1 MSPAGRKPGG
11 VIEPWG
17 PLARESGKMFSS
29 LSPPTATPA
38 PRAPL
43 PLTWPAAL
51 VGLLFGV
58 LMSYVPY
65 EFRMAPFRPLYPY
78 VRVLGLTYLTG
89 SIFLM
94 GALLYPR
101 APRWLGLV
109 GRLTLGVAMVLY
121 WWVLNVLPG
130 SFTGIVLYPL
140 LFGGMLVETWPAMR
154 QRPVL
159 RAFVG
164 LTGTAFGVA
173 MLATPERFPLAVYAH
188 LAPLRPLV
196 GALFILAGAGLLLP
210 CGRLHARL
218 PQVLMGVMAVPFALL
233 AYALG
238 CGASWLGASVY
249 AVLTCACLAQS
260 LDWRPRAPRTVG
272 WKLLRGLA
280 FAGLVPLLALGGL
293 AAFLA
298 QRAIEQQVRDDTQRA
313 AAGEADF
320 LRRYL
325 DDSRESLDL
334 MLESPGFRAAFVTGE
349 RALLEPYLRNLAGQA
364 RAFDAALAVD
374 ASGRVLATSPGV
386 ENWQLS
392 SLTFLSGALAH
403 GGAEVSPAFIRPQDR
418 PLVAVARPFEHDGEL
433 RGMLVGLLSLE
444 RMSDATTPASQR
456 FRVQVLDRRGLK
468 VLRDT
473 APGASLLGEAHLP
486 DALHD
491 ELVRPGS
498 GVMEAFDVGDRRI
511 LAAEAPVEDTE
522 WSVLVTQELVVAYA
536 AITRMS
542 AAVVGLVLLGV
553 LLALGLSQLVAR
565 DVIRRLDELREATS
579 ALAAG
584 DLERRVE
591 VEEDDELGEL
601 ARSFNE
607 MAARTGAAQAELKAA
622 VRAREEF
629 ISVASHELRTP
640 LTPLKGFA
648 ALTLQWLEKNGDFPE
663 RERLL
668 KALRSM
674 ARQTE
679 RLARLVD
686 DLLDTARIQGGR
698 FEMER
703 QRADLVPLLGEV
715 LERFELRGESNLA
728 FELHTPD
735 HAVEGD
741 WDAPRLDQV
750 LTNLVSNAVRYSPQG
765 GTVCISL
772 EEEAHHVVVHVKDEG
787 IGIPPD
793 SLPSLFRPFARAT
806 NAQARHY
813 GGLGLGL
820 FICREIVERHGGT
833 IWAES
838 PGPQRGSCF
847 HVRLPRDAPQ
857 PVPTAAPPSRTEPS
871 SAHAA

>member
-1 MSPAGRKPGG
+1 MYSSHSPQTEAP
-11 VIEPWG
+11 
-17 PLARESGKMFSS
+17 A
-29 LSPPTATPA
+29 SPF
-38 PRAPL
+38 PL

-51 VGLLFGV
+51 VGLLFGL
-58 LMSYVPY
+58 LMTYVPY
-65 EFRMAPFRPLYPY
+65 EFRMVSFRPLYPY
-78 VRVLGLTYLTG
+78 VRVMGLTYLAG

-94 GALLYPR
+94 GALLYPH
-101 APRWLGLV
+101 APRWLDVG
-109 GRLTLGVAMVLY
+109 GRLALSAAMALY

-140 LFGGMLVETWPAMR
+140 LFGGLMLEAWPAMR
-154 QRPVL
+154 RRPIL
-159 RAFVG
+159 RAFAA

-173 MLATPERFPLAVYAH
+173 LLAAPERFPMSVYAH
-188 LAPLRPLV
+188 LYPLRPLV
-196 GALFILAGAGLLLP
+196 GVIFALAGVGLLLP
-210 CGRLHARL
+210 SGRLHARL
-218 PQVLMGVMAVPFALL
+218 PHVLLGVLAVPFALL

-238 CGASWLGASVY
+238 RGASLLGASVY
-249 AVLTCACLAQS
+249 AVLTLACVAQA

-325 DDSRESLDL
+325 DDARESLDL
-334 MLESPGFRAAFVTGE
+334 MLESPGFRAAFAAGE
-349 RALLEPYLRNLAGQA
+349 RARLEPYLRNLAAQA

-374 ASGRVLATSPGV
+374 ASGTVLATSPGM
-386 ENWQLS
+386 EGWNLS
-392 SLTFLSGALAH
+392 RGFLSAALAH
-403 GGAEVSPAFIRPQDR
+403 GGAEVSPPIIRPPGR
-418 PLVAVARPFEHDGEL
+418 PLVAVTRPFEHDGEL
-433 RGMLVGLLSLE
+433 HGMLVGLLSLE
-444 RMSDATTPASQR
+444 RLSESTTPASRR
-456 FRVQVLDRRGLK
+456 FRVQVLDRRGLM

-473 APGASLLGEAHLP
+473 APGSVLLGAARLP
-486 DALHD
+486 DALHA
-491 ELVRPGS
+491 ELDRPGS
-498 GVMEAFDVGDRRI
+498 GVLEAFDVADRRI
-511 LAAEAPVEDTE
+511 LAAEAPVEDTD

-542 AAVVGLVLLGV
+542 AAVVGLVLFGV
-553 LLALGLSQLVAR
+553 VLALALSQLVAR
-565 DVIRRLDELREATS
+565 DVIRRLDALREATS

-607 MAARTGAAQAELKAA
+607 MAARTGAAQAELKEA
-622 VRAREEF
+622 VRAREQF

-648 ALTLQWLEKNGDFPE
+648 AITLQWLEKNGDFPE

-679 RLARLVD
+679 RLGRLVD
-686 DLLDTARIQGGR
+686 DMLDTTRMQGGR
-698 FEMER
+698 FELER
-703 QRADLVPLLGEV
+703 QRADLVPLLHEV
-715 LERFELRGESNLA
+715 VERFELRGESGIT
-728 FELHTPD
+728 FELHTPG

-765 GTVCISL
+765 GTVRVSL
-772 EEEAHHVVVHVKDEG
+772 EEEAHHVVVHVKDQG
-787 IGIPPD
+787 IGIPPE
-793 SLPSLFRPFARAT
+793 SLAGLFRPFARAS

-838 PGPQRGSCF
+838 PGSQQGSSF
-847 HVRLPRDAPQ
+847 HVRLPREVLS
-857 PVPTAAPPSRTEPS
+857 PVPSPGPATASS

>member
-1 MSPAGRKPGG
+1 M
-11 VIEPWG
+11 
-17 PLARESGKMFSS
+17 SS
-29 LSPPTATPA
+29 LPSLKTETPA
-38 PRAPL
+38 PPM
-43 PLTWPAAL
+43 PLTWPAAF
-51 VGLLFGV
+51 VGLMFGV
-58 LMSYVPY
+58 MLSYVPY
-65 EFRMAPFRPLYPY
+65 EFRMAAFRPLYPY
-78 VRVLGLTYLTG
+78 VRTLGLVYLAG
-89 SIFLM
+89 SILLIA
-94 GALLYPR
+94 ALLYPR
-101 APRWLGLV
+101 APRWLDWTGRATLV
-109 GRLTLGVAMVLY
+109 AAMALY

-130 SFTGIVLYPL
+130 SVTGIVLYPL
-140 LFGGMLVETWPAMR
+140 LFGGLVVEAWPAMR

-159 RAFVG
+159 RAFAALVG
-164 LTGTAFGVA
+164 ASFGVA
-173 MLATPERFPLAVYAH
+173 LLAAPERFLFSVYAH
-188 LAPLRPLV
+188 LRPLRPLV
-196 GALFILAGAGLLLP
+196 GALFTLAGVGLLLP
-210 CGRLHARL
+210 SGRLHPRL
-218 PQVLMGVMAVPFALL
+218 PHVLMGVLAVPFALL

-238 CGASWLGASVY
+238 LNSAWLGASVY
-249 AVLTCACLAQS
+249 AVLTLACVAQA

-325 DDSRESLDL
+325 KDSRQSLDL
-334 MLESPGFRAAFVTGE
+334 LLESPGFRAAFATGE
-349 RALLEPYLRNLAGQA
+349 RARLEPYLSNLAAQA

-374 ASGRVLATSPGV
+374 ATGRVLATSPGAEDWELAAHEV
-386 ENWQLS
+386 IAE
-392 SLTFLSGALAH
+392 ALAR
-403 GGAEVSPAFIRPQDR
+403 GGAGVSPPFLRPPGR
-418 PLVAVARPFEHDGEL
+418 PLVAMTQPFEHEGEL

-444 RMSDATTPASQR
+444 RLSGDTTPASLR

-473 APGASLLGEAHLP
+473 APGAVLLGEAHLP
-486 DALHD
+486 K
-491 ELVRPGS
+491 ELGAELARPGS
-498 GVMEAFDVGDRRI
+498 GIMEAFDAADRRI
-511 LAAEAPVEDTE
+511 LAAEAPVEDTA
-522 WSVLVTQELVVAYA
+522 WSVLVTQELGVAYA

-542 AAVVGLVLLGV
+542 AAVVGLVVLGV
-553 LLALGLSQLVAR
+553 LLALVLSQLVAR
-565 DVIRRLDELREATS
+565 DVIRRLDALREATS

-607 MAARTGAAQAELKAA
+607 MAARTGDAQAELKEA
-622 VRAREEF
+622 VRTREEF
-629 ISVASHELRTP
+629 LSVASHELRTP

-648 ALTLQWLEKNGDFPE
+648 ALTLQRLEQSVDFPE
-663 RERLL
+663 RERML

-698 FEMER
+698 FDLER
-703 QRADLVPLLGEV
+703 ERVDLVPLLAEV
-715 LERFELRGESNLA
+715 LERFELRGETGIT
-728 FELHTPD
+728 FELRAPA

-765 GTVCISL
+765 GTVRLSL
-772 EEEAHHVVVHVKDEG
+772 EEEPEHIVVHVKDEG
-787 IGIPPD
+787 IGIPPE
-793 SLPSLFRPFARAT
+793 SLGKLFRPFARAS

-838 PGPQRGSCF
+838 PGPQRGSAF
-847 HVRLPRDAPQ
+847 YVRLPRHVAQPAPS
-857 PVPTAAPPSRTEPS
+857 PEPAPASDPS

>member
-1 MSPAGRKPGG
+1 
-11 VIEPWG
+11 
-17 PLARESGKMFSS
+17 MFSS
-29 LSPPTATPA
+29 LSPQAKAPA
-38 PRAPL
+38 PPYPL

-65 EFRMAPFRPLYPY
+65 EFRMASFRPLYPY
-78 VRVLGLTYLTG
+78 VRVLGLAYLAG
-89 SIFLM
+89 SISLM
-94 GALLYPR
+94 GALLYPH
-101 APRWLGLV
+101 APRWLDRGS
-109 GRLTLGVAMVLY
+109 RLTLGAAMALY

-130 SFTGIVLYPL
+130 SLTGIVLYPL
-140 LFGGMLVETWPAMR
+140 LFGGMVLEAWPAMR
-154 QRPVL
+154 RRPVL
-159 RAFVG
+159 RAFLS

-173 MLATPERFPLAVYAH
+173 MLAAPERFPLSVYAH

-196 GALFILAGAGLLLP
+196 GALFTLSGVGLLLP
-210 CGRLHARL
+210 AGRLHSRL
-218 PQVLMGVMAVPFALL
+218 PNVLMGVLAVPFALL

-238 CGASWLGASVY
+238 RGASWLGASVY
-249 AVLTCACLAQS
+249 AVLTLACVAQA
-260 LDWRPRAPRTVG
+260 LEWRPRAPRTVG

-298 QRAIEQQVRDDTQRA
+298 QQAIEQQVRDDTQRA

-349 RALLEPYLRNLAGQA
+349 RAALEPYLRNLAAQA

-386 ENWQLS
+386 EDWHLPAHA
-392 SLTFLSGALAH
+392 FLSDALAH
-403 GGAEVSPAFIRPQDR
+403 GGTEVSPAFIRPPDR

-444 RMSDATTPASQR
+444 RLSDATTPASRR

-473 APGASLLGEAHLP
+473 APGAPLLGEAHLP
-486 DALHD
+486 DAMHD
-491 ELVRPGS
+491 ELLRPGS
-498 GVMEAFDVGDRRI
+498 GIMEAFDVADRRI

-542 AAVVGLVLLGV
+542 AAVVGLVMLGV

-565 DVIRRLDELREATS
+565 DVIRRLDELREATA

-591 VEEDDELGEL
+591 DDGEDDELGEL

-607 MAARTGAAQAELKAA
+607 MAARTGAAQAELKDA

-648 ALTLQWLEKNGDFPE
+648 SLTLQWLEKNGDFPE

-698 FEMER
+698 FELER
-703 QRADLVPLLGEV
+703 QRVDLVPLLQEV
-715 LERFELRGESNLA
+715 LERFEVRAESGLA
-728 FELHTPD
+728 FELRIPGHT
-735 HAVEGD
+735 VEGD

-765 GTVCISL
+765 GTVRMSL
-772 EEEAHHVVVHVKDEG
+772 EEEDHHIVVHVKDEG
-787 IGIPPD
+787 IGIPAE
-793 SLPSLFRPFARAT
+793 SLPGLFRPFARAS

-838 PGPQRGSCF
+838 EGAQRGSSF
-847 HVRLPRDAPQ
+847 HVRLPRYINSPVPVSEPTPQ
-857 PVPTAAPPSRTEPS
+857 PS
-871 SAHAA
+871 SVHAA

>member
-1 MSPAGRKPGG
+1 MS
-11 VIEPWG
+11 
-17 PLARESGKMFSS
+17 SS
-29 LSPPTATPA
+29 PSALRRTPA
-38 PRAPL
+38 PPSPL

-58 LMSYVPY
+58 MMSYVPY
-65 EFRMAPFRPLYPY
+65 EFRMVSFRPLYPY
-78 VRVLGLTYLTG
+78 VRLLGLTYLAG
-89 SIFLM
+89 SILLM
-94 GALLYPR
+94 GAMLYPQ
-101 APRWLGLV
+101 APRWLDRA
-109 GRLTLGVAMVLY
+109 GRLSLGMAMALY
-121 WWVLNVLPG
+121 WWVLNVRPG
-130 SFTGIVLYPL
+130 NFTGIVFYPL
-140 LFGGMLVETWPAMR
+140 LFGGVVLEAWPAMR
-154 QRPVL
+154 RRPML
-159 RAFVG
+159 RAFAA
-164 LTGTAFGVA
+164 LTGTTFGVA
-173 MLATPERFPLAVYAH
+173 MLAVPERFPLSVYAH

-196 GALFILAGAGLLLP
+196 GSLFALSGAALLFP
-210 CGRLHARL
+210 VGRLHPRL
-218 PQVLMGVMAVPFALL
+218 PHLLMGMLAVPFALL

-238 CGASWLGASVY
+238 RGASLLGSSVY
-249 AVLTCACLAQS
+249 VVLTLACVAQA

-320 LRRYL
+320 LKRYL
-325 DDSRESLDL
+325 DDSREA
-334 MLESPGFRAAFVTGE
+334 LELTLETPGFRAAFTTGE
-349 RALLEPYLRNLAGQA
+349 PARLEPYLLNLATQV
-364 RAFDAALAVD
+364 RALDAALALD
-374 ASGRVLATSPGV
+374 ASGAVLATSPGV
-386 ENWQLS
+386 EGWRLPALPPGIS
-392 SLTFLSGALAH
+392 APFLSP
-403 GGAEVSPAFIRPQDR
+403 GGRA
-418 PLVAVARPFEHDGEL
+418 LVAVSLPVEQGRHP
-433 RGMLVGLLSLE
+433 RGTLVGLLSLE
-444 RMSDATTPASQR
+444 RLNEATTPASRR
-456 FRVQVLDRRGLK
+456 FRVQVLDRRGLT

-473 APGASLLGEAHLP
+473 APGAQLLGQAHLP
-486 DALHD
+486 DALHA
-491 ELVRPGS
+491 ELARPGS
-498 GVMEAFDVGDRRI
+498 GVLEAFDAVDRRI
-511 LAAEAPVEDTE
+511 LAAEAAVEDTG
-522 WSVLVTQELVVAYA
+522 WSVLVTQELMVAYGA
-536 AITRMS
+536 VTRMS

-565 DVIRRLDELREATS
+565 DVIRRLDALREATS
-579 ALAAG
+579 ALASG

-601 ARSFNE
+601 AHSFNE
-607 MAARTGAAQAELKAA
+607 MAAHTGAAQEELKAA
-622 VRAREEF
+622 VRAREQF

-648 ALTLQWLEKNGDFPE
+648 ALTLQRLEGSGDFPE

-679 RLARLVD
+679 RLSRLID

-698 FEMER
+698 FELEH
-703 QRADLVPLLGEV
+703 QRSDLVPLLREV
-715 LERFELRGESNLA
+715 LERFELRAESGLR
-728 FELHTPD
+728 FELHVPE

-765 GTVCISL
+765 GTVRVSL
-772 EEEAHHVVVHVKDEG
+772 EEEASGHVLVRVKDEG
-787 IGIPPD
+787 IGIPPE
-793 SLPSLFRPFARAT
+793 SLVTLFRPFARAS

-838 PGPQRGSCF
+838 PGPQKGSAF
-847 HVRLPRDAPQ
+847 QVRLPRQAP
-857 PVPTAAPPSRTEPS
+857 AATP
-871 SAHAA
+871 AVHAA

>member
-1 MSPAGRKPGG
+1 MS
-11 VIEPWG
+11 
-17 PLARESGKMFSS
+17 SS
-29 LSPPTATPA
+29 LFSQPEAPASPF
-38 PRAPL
+38 PL

-51 VGLLFGV
+51 VGLIFGV
-58 LMSYVPY
+58 MMTYVPY

-78 VRVLGLTYLTG
+78 VRLLGLTYLAG
-89 SIFLM
+89 SISLM
-94 GALLYPR
+94 GAMLYPR
-101 APRWLGLV
+101 SPRWLDV
-109 GRLTLGVAMVLY
+109 AGRLTLGSAMALY

-130 SFTGIVLYPL
+130 SLTGIVLYPL
-140 LFGGMLVETWPAMR
+140 LFGGLILEAWPAMR
-154 QRPVL
+154 RRPML
-159 RAFVG
+159 RAFAA
-164 LTGTAFGVA
+164 LTGTTFGVA
-173 MLATPERFPLAVYAH
+173 LLAVPERFPVSVYAH
-188 LAPLRPLV
+188 LYPLRPLV
-196 GALFILAGAGLLLP
+196 GAIFTLAGLGLLWP
-210 CGRLHARL
+210 SGRLHARL
-218 PQVLMGVMAVPFALL
+218 PHLLMGVLAVPFALL

-238 CGASWLGASVY
+238 RGASWLGASVY
-249 AVLTCACLAQS
+249 AVLTLACVAQA

-280 FAGLVPLLALGGL
+280 FAGFVPLLALGGL

-313 AAGEADF
+313 AVGEADF

-325 DDSRESLDL
+325 DDARESLDL
-334 MLESPGFRAAFVTGE
+334 MLESPGFRAAFASGE
-349 RALLEPYLRNLAGQA
+349 RARLQPYLRNLAAQA

-374 ASGRVLATSPGV
+374 ASGAVLATSPGV
-386 ENWQLS
+386 EDWHLS
-392 SLTFLSGALAH
+392 PHTFLSGALAH
-403 GGAEVSPAFIRPQDR
+403 GGAEVSVPFTRPPGDR
-418 PLVAVARPFEHDGEL
+418 PLVAVTRPFEHDGEL
-433 RGMLVGLLSLE
+433 HGMLVGLLSLE
-444 RMSDATTPASQR
+444 RLSEATTPASRR

-473 APGASLLGEAHLP
+473 ASSSALLGEAHLP
-486 DALHD
+486 D
-491 ELVRPGS
+491 ELSAELARTGG
-498 GVMEAFDVGDRRI
+498 GVMEVFDEADRRI
-511 LAAEAPVEDTE
+511 LAAEAPVEDTA
-522 WSVLVTQELVVAYA
+522 WSVVVTQELAVAYA

-542 AAVVGLVLLGV
+542 AAVVGLVVFGV
-553 LLALGLSQLVAR
+553 MLALALSQLVAR
-565 DVIRRLDELREATS
+565 DVIRRLDALREATS

-601 ARSFNE
+601 GRSFNE
-607 MAARTGAAQAELKAA
+607 MAARTGDAQEELKDA
-622 VRAREEF
+622 VRAREQF

-648 ALTLQWLEKNGDFPE
+648 SLTLQWLEKSGDHFPE

-679 RLARLVD
+679 RLGRLVD
-686 DLLDTARIQGGR
+686 DLLDTTRIQGGR
-698 FEMER
+698 FELER
-703 QRADLVPLLGEV
+703 QRADLVPLLHEV
-715 LERFELRGESNLA
+715 VERFELRGESGIT
-728 FELHTPD
+728 FELHTPG

-765 GTVCISL
+765 GTVRVSL

-787 IGIPPD
+787 IGIPPE
-793 SLPSLFRPFARAT
+793 SLAGLFRPFARAS

-833 IWAES
+833 IWVES
-838 PGPQRGSCF
+838 PGAQRGSCF
-847 HVRLPRDAPQ
+847 HVRLPRHTPA
-857 PVPTAAPPSRTEPS
+857 PVPSESSTDAS

>member
-1 MSPAGRKPGG
+1 
-11 VIEPWG
+11 
-17 PLARESGKMFSS
+17 MFSS
-29 LSPPTATPA
+29 LSPQSEATA
-38 PRAPL
+38 PRL

-65 EFRMAPFRPLYPY
+65 EFRVASFRPLYPY
-78 VRVLGLTYLTG
+78 VRVLGLTYLSG
-89 SIFLM
+89 SISLM
-94 GALLYPR
+94 GALLYPN
-101 APRWLGLV
+101 APRWFD
-109 GRLTLGVAMVLY
+109 RSARFTLGAAMALY

-140 LFGGMLVETWPAMR
+140 LFGGMVLEAWPAMR
-154 QRPVL
+154 RRPVL
-159 RAFVG
+159 RAFVS

-173 MLATPERFPLAVYAH
+173 MLATPERFPLSVYAH

-196 GALFILAGAGLLLP
+196 GALFTLAGLGLLLP
-210 CGRLHARL
+210 SGRVHARL
-218 PQVLMGVMAVPFALL
+218 PNLLMGVLAVPFALL

-238 CGASWLGASVY
+238 RGASWLGASVY
-249 AVLTCACLAQS
+249 AVLTLACVAQA
-260 LDWRPRAPRTVG
+260 LEWRPRAPRTVG

-320 LRRYL
+320 LHRYL
-325 DDSRESLDL
+325 EDSRESLDL

-349 RALLEPYLRNLAGQA
+349 RAALEPYLHNLAAQA
-364 RAFDAALAVD
+364 RSFDAALAVD
-374 ASGRVLATSPGV
+374 ASGHVLATSPGV
-386 ENWQLS
+386 EGWHLPAS
-392 SLTFLSGALAH
+392 AFLSDALAH
-403 GGAEVSPAFIRPQDR
+403 GGTEVSQAFIRPPNR
-418 PLVAVARPFEHDGEL
+418 PLVAVTRPFEHDGEL

-444 RMSDATTPASQR
+444 RLSDATTPASRR

-473 APGASLLGEAHLP
+473 APGAPLLGEAHLP
-486 DALHD
+486 DTIHE
-491 ELVRPGS
+491 ELLRPGS
-498 GVMEAFDVGDRRI
+498 GVMEAFDVADRRI

-565 DVIRRLDELREATS
+565 DVIRRLDDLREATA

-591 VEEDDELGEL
+591 EEEDDELGEL

-607 MAARTGAAQAELKAA
+607 MASRTGAAQAELKEA

-648 ALTLQWLEKNGDFPE
+648 ALTLQWLEKNDEFPE

-698 FEMER
+698 FELER
-703 QRADLVPLLGEV
+703 QRVDLVPLLHEV
-715 LERFELRGESNLA
+715 LERFEVRAENGLS
-728 FELHTPD
+728 FELHTPG
-735 HAVEGD
+735 HTVEGD

-765 GTVCISL
+765 GTVRMSL
-772 EEEAHHVVVHVKDEG
+772 EEEAQNILVHVKDEG
-787 IGIPPD
+787 IGIPPE
-793 SLPSLFRPFARAT
+793 SLPGLFRPFARAS
-806 NAQARHY
+806 NAQARHF

-838 PGPQRGSCF
+838 AGTQRGSSF
-847 HVRLPRDAPQ
+847 YVRLPR
-857 PVPTAAPPSRTEPS
+857 
-871 SAHAA
+871 

>member
-1 MSPAGRKPGG
+1 MSPA
-11 VIEPWG
+11 
-17 PLARESGKMFSS
+17 ARESGKMSSFLFSQPEAPA
-29 LSPPTATPA
+29 SPP
-38 PRAPL
+38 PL
-43 PLTWPAAL
+43 PLTWPTAL
-51 VGLLFGV
+51 VGLMFGV

-65 EFRMAPFRPLYPY
+65 EFRVASFRPLYPY
-78 VRVLGLTYLTG
+78 VRVLGLTYLAG
-89 SIFLM
+89 SISLM

-101 APRWLGLV
+101 SPRWLDV
-109 GRLTLGVAMVLY
+109 AGRLTLGAAMALY

-130 SFTGIVLYPL
+130 SLTGIILYPL
-140 LFGGMLVETWPAMR
+140 LFGGLVLEAWPALR
-154 QRPVL
+154 QRPML
-159 RAFVG
+159 RAFAA
-164 LTGTAFGVA
+164 LTGTTFGVA
-173 MLATPERFPLAVYAH
+173 MLAVPERFPVSVYAH
-188 LAPLRPLV
+188 LYPLRPLV
-196 GALFILAGAGLLLP
+196 GAIFTLAGLGLLVP
-210 CGRLHARL
+210 SGRLHARL
-218 PQVLMGVMAVPFALL
+218 PHLLMGVLAVPFALL

-238 CGASWLGASVY
+238 RGASWLGASVY
-249 AVLTCACLAQS
+249 AVLTLACVAQA

-293 AAFLA
+293 AAYLA

-325 DDSRESLDL
+325 DDARESLDL
-334 MLESPGFRAAFVTGE
+334 MLESPGFRAALASGE
-349 RALLEPYLRNLAGQA
+349 RARLEPYLRNLAAQA

-374 ASGRVLATSPGV
+374 ASGAVLATSPGV
-386 ENWQLS
+386 EDWHLS
-392 SLTFLSGALAH
+392 PRDFLSGALAH
-403 GGAEVSPAFIRPQDR
+403 GGAEVSPPFIRPPGR
-418 PLVAVARPFEHDGEL
+418 SLVAVTRPFEHDGEL

-444 RMSDATTPASQR
+444 RLSEATTPASRR

-473 APGASLLGEAHLP
+473 APGAVLLGEARLP
-486 DALHD
+486 DALHA
-491 ELVRPGS
+491 ELARPGS
-498 GVMEAFDVGDRRI
+498 GVMEAFDVADRRI
-511 LAAEAPVEDTE
+511 LAAEAPVEDTD

-542 AAVVGLVLLGV
+542 AAVVGLVLFGV
-553 LLALGLSQLVAR
+553 VLALALSQLVAR
-565 DVIRRLDELREATS
+565 DVIRRLDALREATS

-607 MAARTGAAQAELKAA
+607 MAARTGAAQMELKEA

-648 ALTLQWLEKNGDFPE
+648 ALTLQWLEKSGAFPE

-698 FEMER
+698 FELER
-703 QRADLVPLLGEV
+703 RRADLVPLLREV
-715 LERFELRGESNLA
+715 VERFELRGESGLT
-728 FELHTPD
+728 FELHTPG

-765 GTVCISL
+765 GTVRVSL
-772 EEEAHHVVVHVKDEG
+772 EEEDHHVVVHVEDQG
-787 IGIPPD
+787 IGIPPE
-793 SLPSLFRPFARAT
+793 SLAGLFRPFARAS
-806 NAQARHY
+806 NAQARHF

-838 PGPQRGSCF
+838 PGTQQGSAF
-847 HVRLPRDAPQ
+847 HVRLPRDLPG
-857 PVPTAAPPSRTEPS
+857 PVPSSEPS
-871 SAHAA
+871 SESTSAHAAA